1 MGIDIY
7 LRWQGMTEEERAAQ
21 QTGYSVVHGHVG
33 YLREA
38 YHGEPYATRVLVP
51 EAFDPTPGDA
61 EGAVRIP
68 AWVLRNRPPAALS
81 TARERALRVYDER
94 LSADAPELRA
104 FVELAERLE
113 AEGRESRVRSSW

>member
-21 QTGYSVVHGHVG
+21 RAGYSVVYGHVG

-38 YHGEPYATRVLVP
+38 YHGEPYGTRVLVP
-51 EAFDPTPGDA
+51 EAFESTPGDDVGE

-68 AWVLRNRPPAALS
+68 TWVLRNRLPVALS
-81 TARERALRVYDER
+81 AARERALRSTARGSVLTLRSCER
-94 LSADAPELRA
+94 SWT
-104 FVELAERLE
+104 
-113 AEGRESRVRSSW
+113 SSS

>member
-7 LRWQGMTEEERAAQ
+7 LRWQGMTEDERAAQ
-21 QTGYSVVHGHVG
+21 QTGFSVAHGHVG

-51 EAFDPTPGDA
+51 EAFDSA
-61 EGAVRIP
+61 EPVRIP
-68 AWVLRNRPPAALS
+68 AWVLRNRLPAALS
-81 TARERALRVYDER
+81 VARERALRVYGER
-94 LSADAPELRA
+94 FPPDAPELRAFAA

-113 AEGRESRVRSSW
+113 ADGREPRMFASW

>member
-38 YHGEPYATRVLVP
+38 YHGGPYATRVLVP
-51 EAFDPTPGDA
+51 VAFDSNEP
-61 EGAVRIP
+61 VRIP
-68 AWVLRNRPPAALS
+68 AWVLRNRLPAALS
-81 TARERALRVYDER
+81 VARERALRVYGER
-94 LSADAPELRA
+94 LSDGAPELRA
-104 FVELAERLE
+104 FVDFVELAERME
-113 AEGRESRVRSSW
+113 AEGREPWVLASW

>member
-1 MGIDIY
+1 MPPRLARRLGSGGEVGLDWT
-7 LRWQGMTEEERAAQ
+7 RP
-21 QTGYSVVHGHVG
+21 GYDG
-33 YLREA
+33 
-38 YHGEPYATRVLVP
+38 
-51 EAFDPTPGDA
+51 

-68 AWVLRNRPPAALS
+68 AWLLRNRLSAALS
-81 TARERALRVYDER
+81 TARERALRVYGER